1 MTDTRRVSR
10 DCYVSYLGNRYSVPW
25 KHAGRESAV
34 TESQGK
40 ISVTVDGAVVARHD
54 MLQGTGRI
62 SRNSDHFDGLLKK
75 VREQNMH
82 QYGDVEKRDLS
93 IYDTLAGE

>member
-1 MTDTRRVSR
+1 M
-10 DCYVSYLGNRYSVPW
+10 L
-25 KHAGRESAV
+25 
-34 TESQGK
+34 
-40 ISVTVDGAVVARHD
+40 SVTIGGAVVAQHEV
-54 MLQGTGRI
+54 LQGTGRI

-75 VREQNMH
+75 VREQNMR